1 MAGEPLQNKWNA
13 LLKEINFLQANEY
26 WRNVETEQTASNK
39 IQEFLKSLGKREGRY
54 KKQSRNNVEEIKKTQ
69 KKRHG
74 GMRTEDRP

>member
-1 MAGEPLQNKWNA
+1 
-13 LLKEINFLQANEY
+13 
-26 WRNVETEQTASNK
+26 VETEQTASNK